1 MSILK
6 SETGGMWRGGIEKSG
21 RRQRVY
27 PNGSMSISIVS
38 NSWASVNDSKS
49 RKDGLKEEM
58 PHDKGN

>member
-1 MSILK
+1 
-6 SETGGMWRGGIEKSG
+6 MWRGGIEKSG